1 MMLNGCLRVTH
12 ARLDG
17 TGFLPGMGLTR
28 GPCAY
33 VLPML
38 GLTEQDFCRAWV
50 SRGLDGRLGG
60 LLSCYPVDG
69 ATVLLGCCGAP
80 SDVGAWVLRV

>member
-1 MMLNGCLRVTH
+1 VMLNGCLRVTH
-12 ARLDG
+12 ARLKNIV
-17 TGFLPGMGLTR
+17 FAGMGLTR

-33 VLPML
+33 VLPMP
-38 GLTEQDFCRAWV
+38 GLRTWFLPAWV

-80 SDVGAWVLRV
+80 SDVGAWVIGV